1 MNTNISISGQIATVL
16 SKEYEGQTTTYIQF
30 LKESEKNGMEILKV
44 KISNMEDIPKLQKGS
59 VISIAVNIASV
70 NNNLYYSQ
78 TDAVKILREPKQW
91 LRV

>member
-1 MNTNISISGQIATVL
+1 MNTNITINGQIATIL

-44 KISNMEDIPKLQKGS
+44 KITNTEDISKLQKGT

-70 NNNLYYSQ
+70 NGNLYYSQ
-78 TDAVKILREPKQW
+78 SDTVKILRENK
-91 LRV
+91 